1 MRELEKGASEA
12 AVAPDESELKQQEMD
27 DVTGGNNGASVGGPI
42 GPHH

>member
-27 DVTGGNNGASVGGPI
+27 DVTGGSGPGGGGPPT
-42 GPHH
+42 PHH

>member
-12 AVAPDESELKQQEMD
+12 AVAADESELKQQEMD
-27 DVTGGNNGASVGGPI
+27 DVTGGNNGGSTAGPN